1 MSQHGIEGFQA
12 PPIDAGAIT
21 ADLPTRDIITGLNAD
36 GHATKFQP
44 SFKIQSPIEPALQN
58 IGDTLINAAAAC
70 IYTCTLPAPGA
81 KLDSVAL
88 SKDLAGALG
97 KLIKENKANLTED
110 QLQLLKQT
118 KANFDSLHKF
128 IQSKNPL
135 AFLAKH
141 AAELGLIRNQL
152 QKKAEDSGLT
162 TEQKA
167 HFQEMAKVISVPVA
181 APAAIAPQTPSAPP
195 DQPVGPGASQ
205 PQPVGAPPPPAPP
218 PPPPA
223 PPPPPPAPP
232 PPPRT

>member
-1 MSQHGIEGFQA
+1 MPGPDIS
-12 PPIDAGAIT
+12 
-21 ADLPTRDIITGLNAD
+21 ADLSAADFTGDLSRDMVNQALHPNGQA
-36 GHATKFQP
+36 ARYQP
-44 SFKIQSPIEPALQN
+44 SFKIQSPIEPALRN
-58 IGDTLINAAAAC
+58 IGDTLINAGAAC

-97 KLIKENKANLTED
+97 KLIKENKANLTKD

-141 AAELGLIRNQL
+141 AAELSLIRQEL
-152 QKKAEDSGLT
+152 QEKARDPELT

-167 HFQEMAKVISVPVA
+167 HFQKMAKVISVPVA
-181 APAAIAPQTPSAPP
+181 APAAIAPQAPSAPP
-195 DQPVGPGASQ
+195 HQPVGPGAPQSQ
-205 PQPVGAPPPPAPP
+205 PAPPPPAPP
-218 PPPPA
+218 PS
-223 PPPPPPAPP
+223 
-232 PPPRT
+232 PRT